1 MAMPGDVLSGDPAVG
16 EILDPDTWFAYRCPW
31 IDYERGGVDVG
42 DPSQGY
48 NVQTWRLRGM
58 LAPCNRYDGQWAGD
72 WRGLVLDAPGNSD
85 IPPRRLWPVA
95 DVREVALA
103 FDQNMRPAA
112 AFVDG
117 AIGKLYWYDSD
128 RAKTVVDVIPGMRS
142 PRLCLD
148 DKRVT
153 QTAASDIL
161 LFYLADGK
169 VCMRRQR
176 DRFSVLYV
184 LKERTGARALGRVGM
199 GSNWRLHI
207 ELVYDGTN
215 PGRPWY
221 PEAPCLPKGPLDPDK
236 PWRPWNP
243 KGPCAPGV

>member
-1 MAMPGDVLSGDPAVG
+1 MAMPEDTLSPDPAVG
-16 EILDPDTWFAYRCPW
+16 EILPPDDRFAYRCPW
-31 IDYERGGVDVG
+31 VDYERGGIEVG

-58 LAPCNRYDGQWAGD
+58 LASCIRFDGQRAGN
-72 WRGLVLDAPGNSD
+72 WRGLVLDAPNNPD
-85 IPPRRLWPVA
+85 IAPRRLYPVA

-117 AIGKLYWYDSD
+117 AIGKLYWYDSEQ
-128 RAKTVVDVIPGMRS
+128 AKTVVDVIPGMRS

-161 LFYLADGK
+161 LFYLESGK

-176 DRFSVLYV
+176 DRFTIVHV
-184 LKERTGARALGRVGM
+184 LKEGTGARALGRVGM

-207 ELVYDGTN
+207 ELVYDGTD
-215 PGRPWY
+215 PGQPWY
-221 PEAPCLPKGPLDPDK
+221 PKAPCV
-236 PWRPWNP
+236 
-243 KGPCAPGV
+243 PGE